1 MKLFGYLLVACAGLG
16 LFACSTEDEVPTIDT
31 GKTKSVTLVLN
42 GISTKTDT
50 KAIDAP
56 TTGTPPHQ
64 ITLKDVRI
72 IFYNIGTGTIYRMV
86 DVDPTTTPTDWTTI
100 TSGSGLT
107 YHNLNQLVDAVMIIG
122 NKTGK
127 NFDWTGN
134 ANEIKDSKLW
144 AANENTTPS
153 GGTTKDYVTLFGT
166 TEAGGTD
173 NYFQASTSPV
183 IDPDDDHPLYVA
195 KLQVKPL
202 VARFEIGNIR
212 CTNLGA
218 ELYSYITL
226 KTIGLIEFSQQEQV
240 WPRSA
245 STISQ
250 RLITTGTTPNITM
263 PGVTATPINQIEGPF
278 EFGKAGNG
286 IAWAYNDIPKDGT
299 TFVKLDDPLDNYNP
313 SGTTTTPD
321 GGDRF
326 TYNFF
331 PEDFSGGLFPNIKLV
346 MDEVHPKDDLVT
358 VPWRYV
364 TTIKF
369 SETLTPKA
377 GNIYQVSLNFEEKN
391 IGPWDPSAIIC
402 VNVTATVIPWTI
414 VALTPLY
421 E

>member
-1 MKLFGYLLVACAGLG
+1 MKLFSYLLVACAGLG

-31 GKTKSVTLVLN
+31 GKSKSVTLVLN

-86 DVDPTTTPTDWTTI
+86 DIDQTSAEWTAI
-100 TSGSGLT
+100 TGTAGQT

-127 NFDWTGN
+127 NFDWSLPGN
-134 ANEIKDSKLW
+134 ANKIKASKLW

-173 NYFQASTSPV
+173 NYFKASTDPV
-183 IDPDDDHPLYVA
+183 TDSNDGNPLYVA

-202 VARFEIGNIR
+202 VARFEIGDIK
-212 CTNLGA
+212 CTNLGSA
-218 ELYSYITL
+218 LYSYITL

-245 STISQ
+245 ITISQ
-250 RLITTGTTPNITM
+250 RLIATGTTPNITM
-263 PGVTATPINQIEGPF
+263 PTISVTATNDIIGPF

-286 IAWAYNDIPKDGT
+286 IEWAYNDIPKDGT

-313 SGTTTTPD
+313 SGTTASPD
-321 GGDRF
+321 GGKRF
-326 TYNFF
+326 AYNFF
-331 PEDFSGGLFPNIKLV
+331 PEDFDNGKFPNIKLV
-346 MDEVHPKDDLVT
+346 MDEVQPKDALVT

-369 SETLTPKA
+369 DPTLVPKA